1 MPDASEENWRMADDF
16 ENIHNIDDL
25 SDREL
30 RDMVRSQL
38 RAHNG
43 LDADYITVQVQD
55 GSVALEGRVGT
66 DYERRVAEH
75 VLTDVLGLKS
85 VRNGLVVQAIHRAE
99 SPMDIEDHLVEDER
113 SEGLLLGDRPV
124 PLNPESEGV
133 NEDLDTRLYGT
144 TDVGK
149 AISEGTAWIPP
160 ESPTQEGLEGT
171 GGGTAGE
178 DH

>member
-1 MPDASEENWRMADDF
+1 MASGDF
-16 ENIHNIDDL
+16 ENIHDVEDL

-30 RDMVRSQL
+30 RDLVREHL

-43 LDADYITVQVQD
+43 LDADYITVN
-55 GSVALEGRVGT
+55 VAEGAVTLEGRVGT

-75 VLTDVLGLKS
+75 VLTDVLGLSDVK
-85 VRNGLVVQAIHRAE
+85 NDLVVQALHRAE
-99 SPMDIEDHLVEDER
+99 SSIDIDEHLAEDEA

-124 PLNPESEGV
+124 PLDAETEGV
-133 NEDLDTRLYGT
+133 EEDLDARLYGT

-149 AISEGTAWIPP
+149 AIADGTAWIPP

-171 GGGTAGE
+171 AGGSFPGE